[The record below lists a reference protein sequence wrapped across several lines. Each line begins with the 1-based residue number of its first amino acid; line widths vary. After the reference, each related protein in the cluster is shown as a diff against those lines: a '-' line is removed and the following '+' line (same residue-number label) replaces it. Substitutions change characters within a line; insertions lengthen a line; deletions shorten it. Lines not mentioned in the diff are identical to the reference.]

1 MKSDV
6 TNIIKSFPTCN
17 KPSKFKTLIKKN
29 KIILDNGPHYRYV
42 ADIWYL
48 NNEIKEE
55 TGYKYILD
63 IIDHFSKWYNGY
75 LLKTKESKEIC
86 KKIDIYIEN
95 FGKCNILQVDN
106 GPEFRNNL
114 LESYCKN
121 NNIKLI
127 YSSPYHPQ
135 TNGVCEVVHKE
146 IRKYIYGEYY
156 KHKKIFDIESELF
169 NITKIHNNQIHSTT
183 KRIPRDIRDIVDIK
197 EIEEINNEILKT
209 LSKKNKYY
217 DFLDFNKDYVID
229 FNKISINNDRIIIKR
244 GKLKKK
250 EQLI

>member
-1 MKSDV
+1 MYPKRLFLKNEKNRIKKRKFRREALKYQLDNNNRLNIKNPLNKLEEKDMLYKIPYLHEKDILVKQFHINNNHPGRDTLLNLLYQNKWYWLGMKSDV

-86 KKIDIYIEN
+86 KKIDIY
-95 FGKCNILQVDN
+95 
-106 GPEFRNNL
+106 
-114 LESYCKN
+114 
-121 NNIKLI
+121 
-127 YSSPYHPQ
+127 
-135 TNGVCEVVHKE
+135 
-146 IRKYIYGEYY
+146 
-156 KHKKIFDIESELF
+156 
-169 NITKIHNNQIHSTT
+169 
-183 KRIPRDIRDIVDIK
+183 
-197 EIEEINNEILKT
+197 
-209 LSKKNKYY
+209 
-217 DFLDFNKDYVID
+217 
-229 FNKISINNDRIIIKR
+229 
-244 GKLKKK
+244 
-250 EQLI
+250 